1 MPVEGTYGE
10 IDLMD
15 SAGVLPLTNNDGCNA
30 SPGASGTALA
40 RGPLAGIRVL
50 EFAGLGPTPFS
61 AMMLADFGAEVL
73 RVERIGQV
81 SAAGGDERYNYLNRS
96 RRTIG
101 LDLKSE
107 QGLALA
113 RDLAARADVLIE
125 GFRPGAMERLGL
137 GPEDLS
143 PRNPKLIYARMTGWG
158 QTGPLAQAAGHDIN
172 YLALTGGLELIGPP
186 DRPPSP
192 PLNFAANF
200 GGGGMALVTGILA
213 ALVERGTSGRGQ
225 VIDAAM
231 IDGASLLMTQVFAW
245 TRMGI
250 WREGRGGNLLDG
262 SAYFYRCYETLD
274 GRYMAVGALEPQ
286 FHALFVRALGLDP
299 AEFSDHLNPSHWPSR
314 AGRIDAIF
322 RTRDQ
327 AEWTALFEGIDACV
341 TPVLTP
347 QEALDHPANLARG
360 VHVGPH
366 DARQPAPAPRLSRTP
381 GAMRSM
387 PSLPGEHGAEA
398 LANWG
403 LTPAEIAN
411 LASAGVLV
419 AD

>member
-1 MPVEGTYGE
+1 
-10 IDLMD
+10 MD
-15 SAGVLPLTNNDGCNA
+15 SAGALPLTSNEDCSENFGD
-30 SPGASGTALA
+30 SGS
-40 RGPLAGIRVL
+40 RQGKGPLAGIRVL

-61 AMMLADFGAEVL
+61 AMILADFGAEVL
-73 RVERIGQV
+73 RVERIGQT
-81 SAAGGDERYNYLNRS
+81 SAAGGDERYNFLNRS

-101 LDLKSE
+101 LDLKSP
-107 QGLALA
+107 QGLTLA

-137 GPEDLS
+137 GPDDLTA
-143 PRNPKLIYARMTGWG
+143 RNARLIYARMTGWG
-158 QTGPLAQAAGHDIN
+158 QTGPLAHAAGHDIN

-186 DRPPSP
+186 DRPPPP

-200 GGGGMALVTGILA
+200 GGGGMALVAGILA
-213 ALVERGTSGRGQ
+213 ALVERGSSGRGQ

-245 TRMGI
+245 SRMGI

-262 SAYFYRCYETLD
+262 SAYFYRCYETRD

-286 FHALFVRALGLDP
+286 FHALFVGALGLDP
-299 AEFSDHLNPSHWPSR
+299 AEFSDHLSPSHWESR
-314 AGRIDAIF
+314 ATQIAAIF
-322 RTRDQ
+322 RTRTQ
-327 AEWTALFEGIDACV
+327 AEWTALFEGVDACV

-347 QEALDHPANLARG
+347 EEALHHPANLARS
-360 VHVGPH
+360 VHVGPR

-381 GAMRSM
+381 GVMSSM

-398 LANWG
+398 LERWG
-403 LTPAEIAN
+403 FAGAEISE
-411 LASAGVLV
+411 LKSVGVLV